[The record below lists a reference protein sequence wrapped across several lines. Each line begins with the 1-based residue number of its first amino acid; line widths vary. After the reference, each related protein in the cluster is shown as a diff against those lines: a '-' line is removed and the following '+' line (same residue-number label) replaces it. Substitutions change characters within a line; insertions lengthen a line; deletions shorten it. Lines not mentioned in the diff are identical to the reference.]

1 MDPNK
6 MLLLEAIKERAQRD
20 AMLLAGELLRAPAEE
35 KEAIVAGLEF
45 EAWLA
50 RSCDE
55 CLRFDPGC

>member
-1 MDPNK
+1 MDAK
-6 MLLLEAIKERAQRD
+6 DVLLLETFKRRAQRE
-20 AMLLAGELLRAPAEE
+20 AMLLAGELLRAQAEE
-35 KEAIVAGLEF
+35 KEAIMAGLEF

>member
-1 MDPNK
+1 
-6 MLLLEAIKERAQRD
+6 LLLRAIEREADREARQ
-20 AMLLAGELLRAPAEE
+20 LAGELLRAPAEE
-35 KEAIVAGLEF
+35 KEAIMAGLEF